1 MWIKNRTTYWWEQ
14 WPVVGFIGLTL
25 WISFH
30 FDAVFEQHT
39 HALLWLLP
47 LAWASLTINFSVF
60 QSDFKVYTPKNTML
74 FIWLN
79 KLLLI
84 PIELIFIGN
93 KVASFDLK
101 NQHLVTEISIVLLS
115 CVAFGV
121 GWGSNLFKF
130 PKYEFP
136 PLRVAGQ
143 LAIVFIS
150 ISLFSLILLY
160 GSLSNYWA
168 GAIFTYA
175 TREALEQ
182 VSGTFVGFFANVGQ
196 RFWPFGL
203 ILFWYLWTRK
213 YKPLS
218 QRYWQVPWLLL
229 SMIGTL
235 SSNRTNMIFPFL
247 TFLSILW
254 PKWEVRRKW
263 WLVTLVF
270 SLIFLVLFF
279 GHIRVQPF
287 LDPERIHELFHI
299 YWSDTNY
306 IWSAHQ
312 LYFGTPY
319 QISPLLTDTNST
331 NTTFT
336 LLASVLEPVPV
347 LGKAFREQSG
357 PFIYNLAL
365 NKEFSQDQVIP
376 MAGEL
381 YYNGGYLLLIAGYIF
396 FGIVYRWLD
405 TAFKNC
411 VVTNLP
417 LAACFFYLAL
427 LFNATLL
434 LSLSVLVQFVLYNAA
449 PALLLIV
456 LNWWQRRK
464 AS

>member
-1 MWIKNRTTYWWEQ
+1 MWIKNRTAYWWKQ
-14 WPVVGFIGLTL
+14 WPVIGFVGLTL
-25 WISFH
+25 WIFFQ
-30 FDAVFEQHT
+30 FDPVFEQNT
-39 HALLWLLP
+39 TALLWLLP
-47 LAWASLTINFSVF
+47 LAWASLNINFPAF
-60 QSDFKVYTPKNTML
+60 QSDPGVYTPKNIML

-79 KLLLI
+79 KLLII

-101 NQHLVTEISIVLLS
+101 NQPLVTEISIVLLS

-121 GWGSNLFKF
+121 GWGSNLLKI
-130 PKYEFP
+130 PKYKIP
-136 PLRVAGQ
+136 PFRTAGQ
-143 LAIVFIS
+143 LAIVYIIIALS
-150 ISLFSLILLY
+150 SLILLY

-182 VSGTFVGFFANVGQ
+182 VSGTFVGFLANVGQ
-196 RFWPFGL
+196 RFWAFGV
-203 ILFWYLWTRK
+203 ILFWYLWDRR

-218 QRYWQVPWLLL
+218 QRYWQIPWLFLCV
-229 SMIGTL
+229 IGTL

-254 PKWEVRRKW
+254 PKWEVGRKW
-263 WLVTLVF
+263 WLITLVF

-279 GHIRVQPF
+279 GHVRVQPF
-287 LDPERIHELFHI
+287 LDPERIHELFTI

-319 QISPLLTDTNST
+319 QISPLLTDTNP
-331 NTTFT
+331 TFT
-336 LLASVLEPVPV
+336 LLASVLEPIPI

-357 PFIYNLAL
+357 PFVYNSAL
-365 NKEFSQDQVIP
+365 NKYFSQDQIIP

-381 YYNGGYLLLIAGYIF
+381 FYNGGYLLVTAGYMA
-396 FGIVYRWLD
+396 FGMVYRWLD
-405 TAFKNC
+405 ATFKNYII
-411 VVTNLP
+411 TNLP
-417 LAACFFYLAL
+417 LAACFFYLSL

-434 LSLSVLVQFVLYNAA
+434 LSLSVLVQFALYNAP
-449 PALLLIV
+449 PALLFIAI
-456 LNWWQRRK
+456 NWWRMRK